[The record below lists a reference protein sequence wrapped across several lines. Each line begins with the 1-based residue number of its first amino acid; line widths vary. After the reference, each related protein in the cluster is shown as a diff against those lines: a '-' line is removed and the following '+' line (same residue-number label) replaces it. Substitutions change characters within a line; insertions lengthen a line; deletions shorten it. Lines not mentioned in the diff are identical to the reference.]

1 MTRILFAGTPDVA
14 VTPLRALVNAGG
26 DIEVVGVLTRPD
38 APQGRGRKLTPSP
51 VKQAALELE
60 LPVIEDKPTTPEFFE
75 KIEQLHPQMAA
86 VVAYGNLLKQEA
98 LDAIPRGWYN
108 LHFSLLPLWR
118 GAAPVQR
125 AIWSGDEITGASVFR
140 IGPGLDDGP
149 ILAQS
154 TVTIGEHETSGELL
168 DRLSQ
173 DGALLLCSAL
183 QGLISGKI
191 IPQPQQDGAYEHAAK
206 IHPDDAR
213 VRFDVPAFAADRQ
226 IRACTPEPGAWTTLH
241 NGDDEPVKLTIA
253 EAVIDASEE
262 DSLQGKLTPG
272 QLLVT
277 KKHVWVGTATYPL
290 ELLQVK
296 AQGKK
301 QMRAS
306 DWARGARLVE
316 GAYCE

>member
-1 MTRILFAGTPDVA
+1 MTRILFAGTPEVA
-14 VTPLRALVNAGG
+14 VQPLHALCEAGG

-51 VKQAALELE
+51 VKKAALELG
-60 LPVIEDKPTTPEFFE
+60 LPVIEHKPTSPEFFE
-75 KIEQLHPQMAA
+75 SLDELKPDMAA

-98 LDAIPRGWYN
+98 LDAIAGGWYN

-125 AIWSGDEITGASVFR
+125 AIWAGDEITGATVFR

-154 TVTIGEHETSGELL
+154 TVTIGEHETSGQLL
-168 DRLSQ
+168 ERLSN
-173 DGALLLCSAL
+173 DGALLLRSAL
-183 QGLISGKI
+183 QGLISGHI
-191 IPQPQQDGAYEHAAK
+191 TPREQEDGVYEHAAK
-206 IHPDDAR
+206 IHPVDAR
-213 VRFDVPAFAADRQ
+213 IRFDVPAFATDRQ
-226 IRACTPEPGAWTTLH
+226 IRACTPEPGAWTVLH
-241 NGDDEPVKLTIA
+241 NGDEETIKLHVI
-253 EAVIDASEE
+253 EAQIDADAQQLE
-262 DSLQGKLTPG
+262 PG
-272 QLLVT
+272 VLAVT

-290 ELLQVK
+290 ELLAVK

-301 QMRAS
+301 QMSAA
-306 DWARGARLVE
+306 DWARGARLQA